1 MIFINNFVD
10 STNFYPAKSA
20 ATLQPDRIKPEFGNL
35 IIALNMDMLKLIL
48 ISCIKENRYDLTLKT
63 VGILFL

>member
-48 ISCIKENRYDLTLKT
+48 ISCIKEKS
-63 VGILFL
+63 I